1 MIFQEN
7 FLGEVNS
14 KPKNF
19 FQENFFQKNFSTPFS
34 FPERF
39 FKNFLAFQD
48 TLNKLMVGY
57 DMYEKAKEDAR
68 KEHSDY
74 PSA

>member
-1 MIFQEN
+1 MIFQKN
-7 FLGEVNS
+7 FLGEVES
-14 KPKNF
+14 KSKEF
-19 FQENFFQKNFSTPFS
+19 FQVIKTQKNFLDS

-48 TLNKLMVGY
+48 TLNKLMVG
-57 DMYEKAKEDAR
+57 DEMYEKTKEDAR